1 LEEHVLIP
9 TRINE
14 KRTLISHLI
23 TVVAVLYHH
32 TLLYSE
38 YCKQK
43 IDDQTMY
50 ISHAQVAPGFDVV
63 ASSEPTADTM
73 EVSPSKSL
81 EDEFDMY
88 PVKKRS
94 ILSSWCVGRFKSTR
108 YKGLKMTQ
116 LLCAAYILLM
126 TFRYYPAGLIDPSS
140 TLGQWRIIDVWN
152 PENTA
157 KGVIQLNGDPLGP
170 YRAVVAKDRI
180 SLICLAISRIS
191 AFTMYP
197 CMFLAFMTKCKATI
211 NFLMTTPFSLYMV
224 HDQHEL
230 HSFCGKFI
238 AVDIWIHTLF
248 HCLRWGL
255 QGNIDLLWSTQV
267 GITGLVALL
276 ACVFICLPMMIQRL
290 MHLMSYEVRKFMHI
304 AFFYIFALAM
314 VFHNKT
320 SAWPNGGYNQ
330 VILGFCIIYYTLD
343 LAYVTFFMTEMIETT
358 IFNVLPSGVQMTMA
372 VSEHFQKTY
381 AQGGYGY
388 VCLPWVSKHQW
399 HAFSLFE
406 HPSNPNLRQV
416 FMLNVGNWTK
426 EVHAQLQRN
435 TVRPAWIQGPF
446 VSPYNN
452 ALAFDNTICV
462 ATGIG
467 ITPALSVI
475 RAHRES
481 RRINLIWACRDVASK
496 FCCAMLNLFM
506 IYVLTAN

>member
-1 LEEHVLIP
+1 M
-9 TRINE
+9 TA
-14 KRTLISHLI
+14 
-23 TVVAVLYHH
+23 VAGHMNGV
-32 TLLYSE
+32 
-38 YCKQK
+38 
-43 IDDQTMY
+43 
-50 ISHAQVAPGFDVV
+50 DVE
-63 ASSEPTADTM
+63 ATDSSSSDEIEAA
-73 EVSPSKSL
+73 PSKIWDEETNIESSRPNTSSSRRHPRRRHSKSKCSSL
-81 EDEFDMY
+81 LF
-88 PVKKRS
+88 PK
-94 ILSSWCVGRFKSTR
+94 SSR
-108 YKGLKMTQ
+108 YKGLTLSQ
-116 LLCAAYILLM
+116 LLCAIYVVAMTIL
-126 TFRYYPAGLIDPSS
+126 YYPNGYFDPSAFFDLWAQ
-140 TLGQWRIIDVWN
+140 TTELTDKI
-152 PENTA
+152 A
-157 KGVIQLNGDPLGP
+157 
-170 YRAVVAKDRI
+170 
-180 SLICLAISRIS
+180 LICLFGARVS
-191 AFTMYP
+191 AFVMYP
-197 CMFLAFMTKCKATI
+197 PIFLVFMTKCKATI

-230 HSFCGKFI
+230 HSFCGKFLAI
-238 AVDIWIHTLF
+238 DVWIHTLF
-248 HCLRWGL
+248 HCVRWGL
-255 QGNIDLLWSTQV
+255 QEDIDSVWTTQV

-290 MHLMSYEVRKFMHI
+290 MRLMSYEVRKYLHI
-304 AFFYIFALAM
+304 AFFYVFALAI

-343 LAYVTFFMTEMIETT
+343 AIYVTFFMTELIETT

-416 FMLNVGNWTK
+416 FMFTVGNWTK

-435 TVRPAWIQGPF
+435 TIRPAWIQGPF

-496 FCCAMLNLFM
+496 LLSSVYITGEILCLDCQTNTLYLLFSFP
-506 IYVLTAN
+506 

>member
-1 LEEHVLIP
+1 
-9 TRINE
+9 
-14 KRTLISHLI
+14 
-23 TVVAVLYHH
+23 
-32 TLLYSE
+32 
-38 YCKQK
+38 
-43 IDDQTMY
+43 MY
-50 ISHAQVAPGFDVV
+50 ISHAQPHFGVIAT
-63 ASSEPTADTM
+63 SEPTSDTV
-73 EVSPSKSL
+73 EVSPSKS
-81 EDEFDMY
+81 FDDDDNLIMH
-88 PVKKRS
+88 PAKQRS
-94 ILSSWCVGRFKSTR
+94 CRSWRFGQCFKSTR
-108 YKGLKMTQ
+108 YKGLKMAQ
-116 LLCAAYILLM
+116 FLCAVYILLM
-126 TFRYYPAGLIDPSS
+126 TFRYYPNGLIDPSAP
-140 TLGQWRIIDVWN
+140 LGQWRIVDVWN
-152 PENTA
+152 SENTA
-157 KGVIQLNGDPLGP
+157 AGVIQLEGDPFGP
-170 YRAVVAKDRI
+170 KRAVVAKDRI

-197 CMFLAFMTKCKATI
+197 CIFLVFMTKCKATI

-230 HSFCGKFI
+230 HSFCGKFLAI
-238 AVDIWIHTLF
+238 DVWVHTLF

-255 QGNIDLLWSTQV
+255 QGNIDLLWTNIA

-276 ACVFICLPMMIQRL
+276 ACVMVCLPMMVQKL
-290 MHLMSYEVRKFMHI
+290 MRLMSYELRKFLHI
-304 AFFYIFALAM
+304 TFFYIFAVALC
-314 VFHNKT
+314 FHNKT

-330 VILGFCIIYYTLD
+330 VILGFCIMYYTLD
-343 LAYVTFFMTEMIETT
+343 AAYVMFFMTEMIETT
-358 IFNVLPSGVQMTMA
+358 IFNVLPSGVQMTLA
-372 VSEHFQKTY
+372 VSDHFQKAY

-388 VCLPWVSKHQW
+388 VCLPWVSKNQW

-475 RAHRES
+475 RAHRDS

-496 FCCAMLNLFM
+496 
-506 IYVLTAN
+506 

>member
-1 LEEHVLIP
+1 
-9 TRINE
+9 
-14 KRTLISHLI
+14 
-23 TVVAVLYHH
+23 
-32 TLLYSE
+32 
-38 YCKQK
+38 
-43 IDDQTMY
+43 MY
-50 ISHAQVAPGFDVV
+50 MAHAQHHFDVI
-63 ASSEPTADTM
+63 ASSEPSYDIV

-81 EDEFDMY
+81 ENEFDMY
-88 PVKKRS
+88 PTKHQRTS
-94 ILSSWCVGRFKSTR
+94 LSWFYGQCFKTTR
-108 YKGLKMTQ
+108 YKRLKITQ
-116 LLCAAYILLM
+116 FFCAVYILLM
-126 TFRYYPAGLIDPSS
+126 TFRYYPDGLIDPSAP
-140 TLGQWRIIDVWN
+140 LGQWRIIDVWN

-157 KGVIQLNGDPLGP
+157 AGVIQLGGDPLGP
-170 YRAVVAKDRI
+170 KRAVVAKDRI

-197 CMFLAFMTKCKATI
+197 CIFLAFMTKCKATI
-211 NFLMTTPFSLYMV
+211 NFLMTTPFSFFMV

-230 HSFCGKFI
+230 HSCCGKFLAI
-238 AVDIWIHTLF
+238 DVWVHTFF

-255 QGNIDLLWSTQV
+255 LGTIDKLWTTRVS
-267 GITGLVALL
+267 ISGLVALL
-276 ACVFICLPMMIQRL
+276 ACVFVCIPMMVQRL
-290 MHLMSYEVRKFMHI
+290 MRSMSYEVRKFLHI
-304 AFFYIFALAM
+304 TFFYVFAVAM
-314 VFHNKT
+314 CFHNKT

-330 VILGFCIIYYTLD
+330 VILGFCITYYTLD
-343 LAYVTFFMTEMIETT
+343 AAYVTFFMTEMIETT
-358 IFNVLPSGVQMTMA
+358 IFNVLPSGVQMTMV
-372 VSEHFQKTY
+372 VSENFQKTY

-388 VCLPWVSKHQW
+388 VCLPWVSKNQW

-416 FMLNVGNWTK
+416 FMLNVGNWTR
-426 EVHAQLQRN
+426 EVLAQLQRN

-496 FCCAMLNLFM
+496 YMC
-506 IYVLTAN
+506 